1 MAFDNHVALVGTAVD
16 DIELRYTRDGR
27 AVTNFKLAVVSSRS
41 GHDEGHR
48 SYVDVACW
56 GELAAHA
63 AQRLAKG
70 DKIVL
75 LGRLERESWVAKDGQ
90 KRTKLK
96 VVAAEL
102 GLALEALEA
111 VSERD
116 ETATALRAGDLPEE
130 DEEAPETA
138 EGITV
143 S

>member
-1 MAFDNHVALVGTAVD
+1 
-16 DIELRYTRDGR
+16 
-27 AVTNFKLAVVSSRS
+27 
-41 GHDEGHR
+41 
-48 SYVDVACW
+48 
-56 GELAAHA
+56 
-63 AQRLAKG
+63 
-70 DKIVL
+70 
-75 LGRLERESWVAKDGQ
+75 
-90 KRTKLK
+90 